1 MNTTPPT
8 TRRRR
13 AGRRITAVGACAAAA
28 ATLGV
33 GTAFAAPDTTTTT
46 AYTAIR
52 LVDEEHGLLLF
63 ANKSREDL
71 CTPERIVYE
80 GELQAWFDGG
90 LVGDPPA
97 EPEGTDVGEVGIT
110 ETHRFVDSRELSSLT
125 GPVPVEVWRLDE
137 EGGGIDCTA
146 TDGAGAGLF
155 ATGTM
160 DFTLTR
166 RFTDSTVSGDTRL
179 AGTVI
184 DTSGGRWLSDVRY
197 KVKNTG
203 GHDLYVQPNIRLV
216 PLG

>member
-1 MNTTPPT
+1 MNGTPHS

-13 AGRRITAVGACAAAA
+13 AGRRVVAVGACAAAA
-28 ATLGV
+28 TTVGI
-33 GTAFAAPDTTTTT
+33 GTAAGAPDVTTTTSY
-46 AYTAIR
+46 AAVR

-63 ANKSREDL
+63 ANKSRADL

-80 GELQAWFDGG
+80 GDLQDWFDGG
-90 LVGDPPA
+90 FVGDPPA
-97 EPEGTDVGEVGIT
+97 EPEGTDVGEVGLT
-110 ETHRFVDSRELSSLT
+110 QRSRFVDSRELSSLS

-160 DFTLTR
+160 DFTSTR

-179 AGTVI
+179 FGPVT
-184 DTSGGRWLSDVRY
+184 DTSGGRWSYDVRY
-197 KVKNTG
+197 KLKNTG
-203 GHDLYVQPNIRLV
+203 GHDLYVQPIIRLV